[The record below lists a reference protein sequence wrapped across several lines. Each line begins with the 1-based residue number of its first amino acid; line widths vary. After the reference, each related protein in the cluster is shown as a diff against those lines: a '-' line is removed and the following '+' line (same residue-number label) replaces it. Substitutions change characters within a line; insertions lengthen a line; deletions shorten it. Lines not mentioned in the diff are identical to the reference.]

1 MNFVKSS
8 SAGVAMGV
16 VMIAA
21 FAGLASSAMGQG
33 AGPAPTPAA
42 KPQIPTIQPQVIPTG
57 ADAKSL
63 AAGQQVP
70 TPTIPA
76 GCGLTF
82 DTMMHNFGKID
93 DTTPVSHSYKVK
105 NTSDKRISFTSVKA
119 SCGCTVPKAPQF
131 LEPGQEGTIDITFNP
146 AGRNGRELKTVTIIT
161 DDPTCGTL
169 TLHAESTVLKR
180 VVVEPVA
187 VWMGE
192 IPFGNPGV
200 QELSITGR
208 AENFA
213 IQQISLDNKNLK
225 LEEIAKD
232 QVELDGGTGIRYR
245 YRVSAPAT
253 LPIGRFN
260 GVVSVITNDSRSP
273 STSVVINGEVAGN
286 IRLNP
291 ERFSVMMRG
300 PAQPI
305 RAEAQLQSRI
315 NQPIKILGVE
325 LVDVPAEMR
334 AVVDVQPIAPGSRT
348 GWRIVLSGTAPSDVA
363 MIRGNVVVKTDQPNQ
378 TELRMPISGWMPPNL
393 GAQTVQPVPGQ
404 PLPGGTVRPINPPK
418 PGQ

>member
-1 MNFVKSS
+1 MNLIKSS
-8 SAGVAMGV
+8 SVRVMVVVAL
-16 VMIAA
+16 
-21 FAGLASSAMGQG
+21 AGLASAAMAQ
-33 AGPAPTPAA
+33 APVAPPAPPAPPAA
-42 KPQIPTIQPQVIPTG
+42 KPAIPTIQPQVIPTG
-57 ADAKSL
+57 ADAKTL
-63 AAGQQVP
+63 AQGQTVP

-76 GCGLTF
+76 GCGLQF
-82 DTMMHNFGKID
+82 DTMSHNFGKID
-93 DTTPVSHSYKVK
+93 DTAPVSHSFKVK

-119 SCGCTVPKAPQF
+119 SCGCTIPKAPQF
-131 LEPGQEGTIDITFNP
+131 LEAGQEGTIDITFNP

-161 DDPTCGTL
+161 DDATCGTV

-208 AENFA
+208 AENFEVT
-213 IQQISLDNKNLK
+213 QIMLDNKNLT
-225 LEEIAKD
+225 LEQIAKD
-232 QVELDGGTGIRYR
+232 QVDLDGGTGIRYR

-286 IRLNP
+286 VRLNP

-334 AVVDVQPIAPGSRT
+334 AIVDVQPIAPGSRN
-348 GWRIVLSGTAPSDVA
+348 GWRIVLSGTAPGDVA
-363 MIRGNVVVKTDQPNQ
+363 MIRGTVVVKTDQPNQ
-378 TELRMPISGWMPPNL
+378 TELRMPISGWQPPNL
-393 GAQTVQPVPGQ
+393 GGQTVQPMQGQ
-404 PLPGGTVRPINPPK
+404 QLPGGTVRPITVPK